1 MLGMIIMVGYPLILR
16 RIFWFVRLA
25 VLVALLLPGSIPTM
39 LLLLTKYTLDIVYTE
54 GIIISFISTLIKDI
68 FELLPPLIQTLII
81 PILVLLV
88 VTGYLVAIKLLNPNE
103 PLITTIKKQRD
114 AAYQKFVKIPS
125 N

>member
-39 LLLLTKYTLDIVYTE
+39 LLLLTKYTLDIVDTE

-88 VTGYLVAIKLLNPNE
+88 VTGYLVAIKLLNPND
-103 PLITTIKKQRD
+103 R
-114 AAYQKFVKIPS
+114 VNS
-125 N
+125 NENSMYCP

>member
-1 MLGMIIMVGYPLILR
+1 MVGYPLILR

-25 VLVALLLPGSIPTM
+25 VLLALLLPGSIPTI
-39 LLLLTKYTLDIVYTE
+39 LLLLTKYTLDIVDKE
-54 GIIISFISTLIKDI
+54 GIIISFIGDLIKDI
-68 FELLPPLIQTLII
+68 FELLPPLVQTLII

-103 PLITTIKKQRD
+103 PLIITIKKQRD
-114 AAYQKFVKIPS
+114 AAYHKFVKIPS